1 MNRMRDIESG
11 YLVNCIDLG
20 HFGFRRVLRLSN
32 IPGNSTVIQDFFSL
46 FSIIIPVG
54 FYHCFLRL
62 PVAT

>member
-32 IPGNSTVIQDFFSL
+32 ISGNSIVIQEFSL